1 MVIGVESEEAF
12 EAWFEMIQNRFKYHV
27 LKLEIENHPKYIQD
41 RLKNIQPDEFGY
53 DLFGLKNNQ
62 IEISIII

>member
-1 MVIGVESEEAF
+1 
-12 EAWFEMIQNRFKYHV
+12 MIQNRFKYHV

-53 DLFGLKNNQ
+53 DLFGLKNNANRNIYHYLKAYKQ
-62 IEISIII
+62 KYF